1 MFDGK
6 NTRRAKVQLLLVHEA
21 RGGKRT
27 QCKMGKVEMV
37 GRGVLVASLLSD
49 YSIVLSVMFLVW
61 AADSAGDG

>member
-1 MFDGK
+1 M
-6 NTRRAKVQLLLVHEA
+6 QLLLVHEA